1 MMTSIGHFINGEV
14 IHEDNSNIKVFNP
27 SNGKVISSI
36 NCASKNII
44 EKAIIHKMHSM
55 SGNLIL

>member
-1 MMTSIGHFINGEV
+1 MVKEFTMMGKK
-14 IHEDNSNIKVFNP
+14 IKVFNP

-44 EKAIIHKMHSM
+44 EKAIYSSQKAFEMETLF
-55 SGNLIL
+55 NCKKN